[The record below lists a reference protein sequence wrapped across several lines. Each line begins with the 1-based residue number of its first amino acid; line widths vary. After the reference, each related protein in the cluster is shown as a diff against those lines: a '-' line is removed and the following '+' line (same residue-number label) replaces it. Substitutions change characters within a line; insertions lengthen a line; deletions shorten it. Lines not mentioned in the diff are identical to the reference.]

1 MAFQTQNSIK
11 NEYCLER
18 GRRQPWETTPQKKL
32 GPGRGRSPLEK
43 QLLMHSNQ
51 WENKIKIQLLR
62 REKKKNW
69 DFSFFFFRWRGHP
82 KCSIPSASTST
93 GPFLLG
99 VDFIPRQ
106 MDGRIRSSP
115 HYVPL
120 LRSLWIQSTK
130 SILLT
135 SAPVHTWHFLQF
147 SRRHQKHQLAARK
160 WEGANDRVR

>member
-11 NEYCLER
+11 NKHCLER
-18 GRRQPWETTPQKKL
+18 GRRQPWETTPPKSWDRAGAGALWKNSCL
-32 GPGRGRSPLEK
+32 CTPISGKTKPKPNCYEGRG
-43 QLLMHSNQ
+43 
-51 WENKIKIQLLR
+51 
-62 REKKKNW
+62 KKTGI
-69 DFSFFFFRWRGHP
+69 FFFFFEVEGASQMLHP
-82 KCSIPSASTST
+82 SISTST
-93 GPFLLG
+93 GPFVLG

-115 HYVPL
+115 HYTPL

>member
-1 MAFQTQNSIK
+1 MTIVWS
-11 NEYCLER
+11 EEGGSP
-18 GRRQPWETTPQKKL
+18 GRRLRRKAGTGPGQEPSGKTAAYALQSVGKQNPNPTAMKGGEKKL
-32 GPGRGRSPLEK
+32 G
-43 QLLMHSNQ
+43 
-51 WENKIKIQLLR
+51 
-62 REKKKNW
+62 
-69 DFSFFFFRWRGHP
+69 FFFFFEVEGASQMLHP
-82 KCSIPSASTST
+82 SISTST
-93 GPFLLG
+93 GPFVLG

-115 HYVPL
+115 HYTPL

>member
-11 NEYCLER
+11 NAYCSEGGSP
-18 GRRQPWETTPQKKL
+18 GRRLHGKAGPRLGQEPSGKTAAYALQSVGNKTET
-32 GPGRGRSPLEK
+32 
-43 QLLMHSNQ
+43 
-51 WENKIKIQLLR
+51 QLLR
-62 REKKKNW
+62 REGKKKH
-69 DFSFFFFRWRGHP
+69 FEVEGASQMLHP
-82 KCSIPSASTST
+82 SISTST
-93 GPFLLG
+93 GPFVLG

-115 HYVPL
+115 HYTPL

>member
-1 MAFQTQNSIK
+1 MSIVREGK
-11 NEYCLER
+11 P
-18 GRRQPWETTPQKKL
+18 GRRW
-32 GPGRGRSPLEK
+32 RRSPLEK

-51 WENKIKIQLLR
+51 WETKPKPNCEEWRGQTEI
-62 REKKKNW
+62 
-69 DFSFFFFRWRGHP
+69 SFFFFSFPFFGRWRGPSQMFHP
-82 KCSIPSASTST
+82 SVSTST
-93 GPFLLG
+93 RPFVLG

-115 HYVPL
+115 HYTPL
-120 LRSLWIQSTK
+120 RRSLWIQSTK

-135 SAPVHTWHFLQF
+135 SALVHIWHFLQF

>member
-11 NEYCLER
+11 NKYCLEGSSP
-18 GRRQPWETTPQKKL
+18 GRRFCGKAGLRMEQEPSGKTAAYALQSVGYK
-32 GPGRGRSPLEK
+32 
-43 QLLMHSNQ
+43 
-51 WENKIKIQLLR
+51 NKTQLLR
-62 REKKKNW
+62 REKGRVFW
-69 DFSFFFFRWRGHP
+69 GVEGASQMFHP
-82 KCSIPSASTST
+82 SISTSAS
-93 GPFLLG
+93 PFMLG

-115 HYVPL
+115 HYTPL

-160 WEGANDRVR
+160 WKGANDRVR